1 MSNPMLATTNS
12 NLDIRV
18 KEPSGVVPPPSG
30 VGPGSPDRFR
40 LIKLDTILTLTLK
53 HQVKLVRKLNS

>member
-1 MSNPMLATTNS
+1 MLATTNS

-30 VGPGSPDRFR
+30 VGPGSPDRFKTLITIFLLR
-40 LIKLDTILTLTLK
+40 LKLQNI
-53 HQVKLVRKLNS
+53 VRS